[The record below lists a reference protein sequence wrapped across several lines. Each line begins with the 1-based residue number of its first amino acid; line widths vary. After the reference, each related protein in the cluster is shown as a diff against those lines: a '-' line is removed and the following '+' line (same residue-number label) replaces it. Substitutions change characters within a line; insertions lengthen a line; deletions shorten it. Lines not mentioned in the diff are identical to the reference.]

1 LARHVHSKRKKRPKE
16 RPICLKQREEN
27 NEKKKKNKKKQ
38 KADERQLT
46 GHNSKEKKL
55 DGTCFTGP

>member
-1 LARHVHSKRKKRPKE
+1 LPKTT
-16 RPICLKQREEN
+16 RRKQREE
-27 NEKKKKNKKKQ
+27 EAEEEEET

-55 DGTCFTGP
+55 DGTCFTEP